1 MANLLLF
8 AVTMADAAQPEGER
22 LAAQIRRH
30 IIADHPFAYCDGCL
44 AQRFDVSL
52 DEARLAALTVA
63 RADGFMRKT
72 RACYGCGRT
81 LEVTSTVS

>member
-1 MANLLLF
+1 LTDRPTTA
-8 AVTMADAAQPEGER
+8 ADPDRER

-30 IIADHPFAYCDGCL
+30 VIADQPFAYCDGCL
-44 AQRFDVSL
+44 ALRFGVSL
-52 DEARLAALTVA
+52 DEARYAAVAVA

-81 LEVTSTVS
+81 REITSTVA